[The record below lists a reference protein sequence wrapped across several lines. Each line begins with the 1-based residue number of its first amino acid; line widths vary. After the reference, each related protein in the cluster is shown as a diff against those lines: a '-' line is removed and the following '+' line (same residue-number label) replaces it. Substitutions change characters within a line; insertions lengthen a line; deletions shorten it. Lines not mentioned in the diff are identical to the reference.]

1 MQIWVGTSGYS
12 YADWVGVF
20 YPSGTRPERMLIHYV
35 AHFPLVELNFTFY
48 RLPTRRDLDRIA
60 DKTPPGFQF
69 LVKVPQTISH
79 DLDLGDLPAFLESL
93 AGLSERQQLL
103 GLLAQFPQRFH
114 DARPNRDFVAQ
125 LAEKFA
131 NHRLAVE
138 FRHVS
143 WAKTDIPPW
152 LARLGLHLVS
162 VDVPKIPALFPRG
175 LVQSSDLIYVRLHS
189 RRASSWYE
197 SDKER
202 YDYSYNDAEM
212 SEWIEALRS
221 AQGRSSRALV
231 LFNNCQRGQAA
242 ANALRFAQLLRELAP
257 ELRVV
262 SPFAPPPPTPRGLFD
277 RLDLDARHG
286 G

>member
-1 MQIWVGTSGYS
+1 MQVWVGTSGYL

-20 YPSGTRPERMLIHYV
+20 YPPGTRPERMLTHYV
-35 AHFPLVELNFTFY
+35 AHFPLAELNFTFY

-60 DKTPPGFQF
+60 DKTPHGFQF
-69 LVKVPQTISH
+69 LVKLPQSVSH
-79 DLDLGDLPAFLESL
+79 DLDLGDVPAFLESL
-93 AGLSERQQLL
+93 AGLRERQQLL

-114 DARPNRDFVAQ
+114 DDGPNRDFVAR

-131 NHRLAVE
+131 DHQLAVE
-138 FRHVS
+138 FRHLS
-143 WAKTDIPPW
+143 WAGPDIPAW
-152 LARLGLHLVS
+152 LATLGLHLVS
-162 VDVPKIPALFPRG
+162 VDVPDIPALFPRG
-175 LVQSSDLIYVRLHS
+175 LVRSSDLIYVRLHS
-189 RRASSWYE
+189 RRAWSWYE

-202 YDYSYNDAEM
+202 YDYSYSEAEM
-212 SEWIEALRS
+212 AEWIEALRS

-262 SPFAPPPPTPRGLFD
+262 PPFALPPPTQRGLFE
-277 RLDLDARHG
+277 
-286 G
+286 

>member
-1 MQIWVGTSGYS
+1 MQIWTGTSGYS

-20 YPSGTRPERMLIHYV
+20 YPSGTKPERMLTHYV

-60 DKTPPGFQF
+60 ARTPSGFQF
-69 LVKVPQTISH
+69 LVKIPQTISH
-79 DLDLGDLPAFLESL
+79 DLDLGDLAAFLDSL
-93 AGLSERQQLL
+93 AGLRERQQLL

-114 DARPNRDFVAQ
+114 DAGPNRDFVAR
-125 LAEKFA
+125 LADKA
-131 NHRLAVE
+131 GAHRLAVE

-143 WAKTDIPPW
+143 WTAPDVPAW
-152 LARLGLHLVS
+152 LANLGLHLVS
-162 VDVPKIPALFPRG
+162 VDVPDIPALFPRG
-175 LVQSSDLIYVRLHS
+175 LVRSSDLIYVRLHS

-202 YDYSYNDAEM
+202 YDYSYSDAEM
-212 SEWIEALRS
+212 AEWIEALRS

-242 ANALRFAQLLRELAP
+242 ANAVRFAQLLRELAP
-257 ELRVV
+257 ELQVI
-262 SPFAPPPPTPRGLFD
+262 SPFAAPPPTQRGLFE
-277 RLDLDARHG
+277 
-286 G
+286 